1 MTWDC
6 CVPLNDSRGMTW
18 DCCVLF
24 DGSWDL
30 TWDSYA
36 PLNDNKVVTKITF
49 GWTPKVISLIV
60 ISMAELLL
68 KCLVESLTIGRRVVQ
83 KENFP
88 CSCDVW
94 WSETFFFFFSNSFH
108 FGPFICVFFFS
119 LLFVMEVPL
128 YVCMSVCM
136 FESSHVFKYAL
147 VEICI
152 WKCICVNEIVAKKDH
167 WFGKMLWWPLS
178 Y

>member
-68 KCLVESLTIGRRVVQ
+68 KCLVESLTIGRCVVQ

-94 WSETFFFFFSNSFH
+94 WSETFFFSSVIL
-108 FGPFICVFFFS
+108 FILVFLFVYFFS
-119 LLFVMEVPL
+119 LSPFCNGSASVCLH
-128 YVCMSVCM
+128 VCMYVW
-136 FESSHVFKYAL
+136 KL
-147 VEICI
+147 TCI
-152 WKCICVNEIVAKKDH
+152 
-167 WFGKMLWWPLS
+167 
-178 Y
+178 